1 MSVDILLAT
10 YNSERFLRAQ
20 VDSLFKQTFQD
31 FRLLIRDGG
40 STDGTL
46 QMIMD
51 LQRENPDKVHIVP
64 SEGRSGFLENFH
76 QLLKAS
82 DADYMFFCDHDDIW
96 LPEKV
101 EKCLTRIQQ
110 MAVEY
115 GENTPLCVHC
125 DLIMADSN
133 AEELKSSLHAAWNMG
148 STPLDCG
155 YPIDIPCWG
164 CTMVI
169 NRALKELALPIDQA
183 CAYHDTWCGRIAW
196 YLGKIDFVDES
207 LIRYR
212 VHNNNA
218 SCSST
223 NKYPAVLFRY
233 LKNFSASRKKLGEN
247 LIEPTALF
255 VERFAGQLPDF
266 HRKRLAAFGSWRK
279 RMFLTRLYLMI
290 RYRIYA
296 QGVVRTIGLLFL

>member
-1 MSVDILLAT
+1 MKTEKWIERNCESLKGKTVAISGSTGVLGGHISSFVAGLGANLILLDR
-10 YNSERFLRAQ
+10 NE
-20 VDSLFKQTFQD
+20 K
-31 FRLLIRDGG
+31 
-40 STDGTL
+40 
-46 QMIMD
+46 
-51 LQRENPDKVHIVP
+51 
-64 SEGRSGFLENFH
+64 RSNAH
-76 QLLKAS
+76 
-82 DADYMFFCDHDDIW
+82 
-96 LPEKV
+96 
-101 EKCLTRIQQ
+101 
-110 MAVEY
+110 
-115 GENTPLCVHC
+115 
-125 DLIMADSN
+125 
-133 AEELKSSLHAAWNMG
+133 AEELKSSIHAVWNMG

-169 NRALKELALPIDQA
+169 NRALKELALPVDQA

-212 VHNNNA
+212 VHKNNA